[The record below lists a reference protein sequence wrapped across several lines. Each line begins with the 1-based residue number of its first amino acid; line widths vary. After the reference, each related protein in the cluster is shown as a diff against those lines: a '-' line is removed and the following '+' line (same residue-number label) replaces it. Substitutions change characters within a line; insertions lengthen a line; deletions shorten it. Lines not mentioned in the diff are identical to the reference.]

1 MGERRKKEKIEK
13 TSTVERAFSAGGVVF
28 KEDAKGFNFLI
39 IKPVGTQRW
48 QLPKGLI
55 DGGESSKETAIRE
68 VAEEGG
74 VDAEII
80 IKLGNSKYFFVWEG
94 KKIFKTVTFYLM
106 RYVKDTGKGHDK
118 EVDEA
123 IFLPFEKAYE
133 KLTFKDDKEFL
144 QQAKEEIEQGIQE
157 PLI

>member
-1 MGERRKKEKIEK
+1 MGERGKKEKIEK
-13 TSTVERAFSAGGVVF
+13 TSKVERAFSAGGVVF
-28 KEDAKGFNFLI
+28 KEGAKEFKFLI
-39 IKPVGTQRW
+39 INPVGTQRW

-55 DGGESSKETAIRE
+55 NDGESSKETAIRE

-74 VDAEII
+74 VDTEII
-80 IKLGNSKYFFVWEG
+80 IKLGNSRYFFVWEG

-106 RYVKDTGKGHDK
+106 RYVKDTGKSHDR